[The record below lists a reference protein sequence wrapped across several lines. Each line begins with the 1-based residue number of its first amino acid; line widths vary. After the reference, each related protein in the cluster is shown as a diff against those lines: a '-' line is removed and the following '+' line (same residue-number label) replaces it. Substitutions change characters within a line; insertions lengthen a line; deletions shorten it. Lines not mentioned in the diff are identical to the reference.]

1 MSLKEKKPDSLI
13 SISGKNAEIY
23 KKDASQLLQG
33 CLPAGWKWIPC
44 STSTLV
50 AAKEAPSPVYYKEF
64 FPRNRYEGIKAFF
77 RGSRCQRARKQ
88 TENLA
93 AAGLS
98 TPKTLCWG
106 KGRLNEFIIS
116 TAEEG
121 QGCYTFLLKKYS
133 PPLTPEKILE
143 KRHLLQQAG
152 KAISLLHQNGL
163 IHGDLRPNNLLVAK
177 TGEGF
182 NFSFIDNE
190 RNKHFKRPPL
200 SLIRK
205 NLIQFSIIPD
215 HLLTKSD
222 LLRLLQAYLSA
233 DRNLSKQKQREFIKD
248 FFRRRHHR
256 LTFILSRRDRHQRA
270 ENTKKIKGKHFSGEC
285 YHGSIISQI
294 PLTATS
300 PDAWFSDNG
309 TLIKQDKII
318 TAKIFSKAGYPSLFG
333 KHFLP
338 QNNLQYIKLLF
349 QEERARHLWRIS
361 HILLNLGIPVPEPVG
376 YISTGGFFLK
386 RSNFFFCVA
395 LSESTDLMTIFRNS
409 NNFTSWLTANQLIE
423 SLARS
428 LGKMH
433 NFGLSH
439 GDTKWGNIMVN
450 EAEGTF
456 CWIGLDSAHKQ
467 KKQENRW
474 FFKDVARFAVD
485 IMESEISHEW
495 LDLFLKT
502 YAQTRCISS
511 SYLEKKIRPFVRKM
525 NKCHQKHLKLP
536 Q

>member
-1 MSLKEKKPDSLI
+1 MSIKEKKPDSLV
-13 SISGKNAEIY
+13 SISGKDAEIF
-23 KKDASQLLQG
+23 KEEASQLLQG
-33 CLPAGWKWIPC
+33 CLPGGWKWVPC

-50 AAKEAPSPVYYKEF
+50 AAREAPSPVYYKEF

-77 RGSRCQRARKQ
+77 RGSRSQRARKQ

-93 AAGLS
+93 ATGLS

-106 KGRLNEFIIS
+106 KGKLNEFIIS
-116 TAEEG
+116 AADEG
-121 QGCYTFLLKKYS
+121 QGFYSLLLKKYS

-152 KAISLLHQNGL
+152 KIISLLHQNGL

-177 TGEGF
+177 TDEGF

-200 SLIRK
+200 SLIKK

-215 HLLTKSD
+215 HLVTKSD
-222 LLRLLQAYLSA
+222 LLRFLQAYLSA
-233 DRNLSKQKQREFIKD
+233 DKNLSKQKQREFISD
-248 FFRRRHHR
+248 FFRRRHQR
-256 LTFILSRRDRHQRA
+256 LTFLLSRRDRRQRA
-270 ENTKKIKGKHFSGEC
+270 ENTKKIKDNHSSGEC
-285 YHGSIISQI
+285 YHGSIISQA
-294 PLTATS
+294 LATATS
-300 PDAWFSDNG
+300 PDAWFTDNG
-309 TLIKQDKII
+309 TLIKQDKRI
-318 TAKIFSKAGYPSLFG
+318 TAKIFREVGYPSLFG
-333 KHFLP
+333 KRFLP
-338 QNNLQYIKLLF
+338 QNNLQFIKLLF

-361 HILLNLGIPVPEPVG
+361 HIFLNLGIPVPKPVG

-395 LSESTDLMTIFRNS
+395 LSESTNLMTISRNR
-409 NNFTSWLTANQLIE
+409 NNFTSWLAANQFIE
-423 SLARS
+423 CLARS

-433 NFGLSH
+433 NFGFSY
-439 GDTKWGNIMVN
+439 GDAKWSNIMVN

-456 CWIGLDSAHKQ
+456 CWINLDSVHKQ

-485 IMESEISHEW
+485 IMDSGLSHEW

-511 SYLEKKIRPFVRKM
+511 DHLEKKICPFVRKIS
-525 NKCHQKHLKLP
+525 KCQQKHLKLT